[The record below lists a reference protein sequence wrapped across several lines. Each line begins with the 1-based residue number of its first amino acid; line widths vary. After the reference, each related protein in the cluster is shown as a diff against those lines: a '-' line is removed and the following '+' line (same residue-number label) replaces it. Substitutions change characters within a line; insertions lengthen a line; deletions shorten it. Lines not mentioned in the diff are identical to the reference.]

1 MKFGQV
7 RKQEKISIR
16 RLEAGSVTDVHI
28 GGYRARACGSIHD
41 YAVTESRLA
50 YP

>member
-16 RLEAGSVTDVHI
+16 RMEAGAVTDAHI
-28 GGYRARACGSIHD
+28 GAYRARARGSIHD
-41 YAVTESRLA
+41 YTVTESRLA

>member
-16 RLEAGSVTDVHI
+16 RMKAGAVTDAHI
-28 GGYRARACGSIHD
+28 GSYRVRAGGSIQDHP
-41 YAVTESRLA
+41 VTESLLTN
-50 YP
+50 P